1 MGANTSFVLPA
12 IATLRAQLGL
22 PTVGRLVLYSGRFAA
37 DHPIDL
43 LMDAAPLLMDQV
55 KLIHFVLIGDGP
67 TRHRLEADA
76 RRRLLDAAVIFA
88 GDVPHAQVA
97 QFATACDIGLHLS
110 QSVGSSR
117 KPFNVA
123 EIHDFV
129 TAGRPV
135 VVASDD
141 ADSRCFV
148 QANDIG
154 CAAALNGERTRDIA
168 GIVRAVG
175 SMLLDDRVRI
185 RRGENARKLSK
196 AIATTSSGGVMDLV
210 RATLRR
216 AASL

>member
-12 IATLRAQLGL
+12 IAALRGQLGL
-22 PTVGRLVLYSGRFAA
+22 PTFGRLVLYSGRFAA

-43 LMDAAPLLMDQV
+43 VMDAAPMLMDQV
-55 KLIHFVLIGDGP
+55 KTLHFVLIGDGP
-67 TRHRLEADA
+67 TRHRLEAEA

-88 GDVPHAQVA
+88 GDVPHAQVL
-97 QFATACDIGLHLS
+97 QFATACDIGLHLT
-110 QSVGSSR
+110 QSVGSCR
-117 KPFNVA
+117 KPFSVA
-123 EIHDFV
+123 EIQDFV
-129 TAGRPV
+129 CAGRPV

-154 CAAALNGERTRDIA
+154 CATALGSDRTVNLA
-168 GIVRAVG
+168 GFIKAVG
-175 SMLLDDRVRI
+175 SMLLDDRVRA
-185 RRGENARKLSK
+185 RRSENARRLSK
-196 AIATTSSGGVMDLV
+196 AIATTSNGGVMDLV

>member
-12 IATLRAQLGL
+12 IAALRAQLGL
-22 PTVGRLVLYSGRFAA
+22 PTIGRLVLYSGRFAA

-43 LMDAAPLLMDQV
+43 VMDAAPLLMDQV
-55 KLIHFVLIGDGP
+55 KLLHFVLIGDGP
-67 TRHRLEADA
+67 TRHRLEAEA

-88 GDVPHAQVA
+88 GDVPHPQAV

-110 QSVGSSR
+110 QTVGSSAR
-117 KPFNVA
+117 PFNVA
-123 EIHDFV
+123 DIHDFV
-129 TAGRPV
+129 CAGRPI

-154 CAAALNGERTRDIA
+154 CATSLGADRTRDLA
-168 GIVRAVG
+168 GLVRAVG
-175 SMLLDDRVRI
+175 SMLLDDRARA

-196 AIATTSSGGVMDLV
+196 AIATTSSGGVMDIV